1 MNNRNTPPTIEE
13 AWDMDRDDLFYVIA
27 SGIETMRHVFEQ
39 PYIDTTMFNELSHYV
54 AELSEI
60 LEAKTAIDYY
70 AGAGQDNR

>member
-1 MNNRNTPPTIEE
+1 MINRDTPPTIEE
-13 AWDMDRDDLFYVIA
+13 ALDMDMDDLFYVIA

-60 LEAKTAIDYY
+60 LESKTVVEYTT
-70 AGAGQDNR
+70 GNTTP

>member
-13 AWDMDRDDLFYVIA
+13 AWDMDREDLFYVIA

-39 PYIDTTMFNELSHYV
+39 PYIDTTMFSGLSHYV

-60 LEAKTAIDYY
+60 LESKTVVEY
-70 AGAGQDNR
+70 AAGNTTP

>member
-1 MNNRNTPPTIEE
+1 MINRDTPPTIEE

-27 SGIETMRHVFEQ
+27 SGIETMRYVFEQ

-60 LEAKTAIDYY
+60 LESKTVVEY
-70 AGAGQDNR
+70 AAGNTTL

>member
-1 MNNRNTPPTIEE
+1 MIDRNTPPTIEE

-27 SGIETMRHVFEQ
+27 SGIETMRYVFEQ

-60 LEAKTAIDYY
+60 LESKTVVEY
-70 AGAGQDNR
+70 AAGNTTP

>member
-1 MNNRNTPPTIEE
+1 MTNRDTPPTIEE

-39 PYIDTTMFNELSHYV
+39 PYIDTTMFSGLSHYV

-60 LEAKTAIDYY
+60 LESKTVVEYTT
-70 AGAGQDNR
+70 GNTTP

>member
-1 MNNRNTPPTIEE
+1 MIDRNTPPTIEE

-27 SGIETMRHVFEQ
+27 SGIETMRYVFEQ

-60 LEAKTAIDYY
+60 LESKTVVEY
-70 AGAGQDNR
+70 AAGNTTL

>member
-1 MNNRNTPPTIEE
+1 MIDRNTPPTIAE
-13 AWDMDRDDLFYVIA
+13 AWDMDREDLFYVIA

-60 LEAKTAIDYY
+60 LEFKTAVEY
-70 AGAGQDNR
+70 AAGNTTP

>member
-39 PYIDTTMFNELSHYV
+39 PYIDTTMFSGLSHYV

-60 LEAKTAIDYY
+60 LESKTVVEY
-70 AGAGQDNR
+70 AAGNTTP

>member
-1 MNNRNTPPTIEE
+1 MTNRDTPPTIEE

-27 SGIETMRHVFEQ
+27 SGIETMRYVFEQ

-60 LEAKTAIDYY
+60 LESKTVVEYT
-70 AGAGQDNR
+70 AGNTTP

>member
-1 MNNRNTPPTIEE
+1 MINRDTPPTIEE
-13 AWDMDRDDLFYVIA
+13 AWDMDREDLFYVIA

-60 LEAKTAIDYY
+60 LEFKTAVEY
-70 AGAGQDNR
+70 AAGNTTP